1 MARSGSLRSRRTAN
15 SAVRPEAME
24 MEEEME
30 WVSEDDEDDG
40 ECTLV
45 HRERPDRYGSVP
57 GLEDSE
63 LADPEELERQVVLE
77 EWGPV
82 LSLPVQGRSGG
93 IRGAIDESGQLDF
106 GAFGTVDFERH
117 APSFDR
123 ARYKADKLRE
133 QLKDVLILFS
143 IVNDRIKARDK
154 YLVLKYLR
162 TGIIALEDIIDSDMA
177 ALARLYLRARRM
189 REEIAALREAS
200 ERRRQ
205 RRAEAFLESW

>member
-1 MARSGSLRSRRTAN
+1 
-15 SAVRPEAME
+15 

-30 WVSEDDEDDG
+30 FVSEDDEDDC

-45 HRERPDRYGSVP
+45 YRERPDRYGRVP

-63 LADPEELERQVVLE
+63 LADPEELERQVVLQ

-82 LSLPVQGRSGG
+82 LSLPVQGRSGCT
-93 IRGAIDESGQLDF
+93 RGSIDESGQLDF

-117 APSFDR
+117 APSFDK
-123 ARYKADKLRE
+123 AHYKADKLRE

-143 IVNDRIKARDK
+143 IVNDRIKTRAK

-162 TGIIALEDIIDSDMA
+162 MGIIALEDIGDSDMA
-177 ALARLYLRARRM
+177 ALARLHLRARRM
-189 REEIAALREAS
+189 RQEIAELREAS

-205 RRAEAFLESW
+205 RRAEALLRSW

>member
-1 MARSGSLRSRRTAN
+1 MG
-15 SAVRPEAME
+15 
-24 MEEEME
+24 EEDQCM
-30 WVSEDDEDDG
+30 SEDDGADSG
-40 ECTLV
+40 CLLLQ
-45 HRERPDRYGSVP
+45 RERPNKYGSVP
-57 GLEDSE
+57 GLDDSE
-63 LADPEELERQVVLE
+63 LADPDELERQVVLQ

-82 LSLPVQGRSGG
+82 LSLPARGRSGG
-93 IRGAIDESGQLDF
+93 IRGEVDESGQLDF

-133 QLKDVLILFS
+133 QLKDVLILLG
-143 IVNDRIKARDK
+143 IVNDRIKTRDK
-154 YLVLKYLR
+154 YVVLKYLR
-162 TGIIALEDIIDSDMA
+162 MGIIALEDIIDSDMA

-205 RRAEAFLESW
+205 RRAEAFLEFW